1 MADRMID
8 LLLRLSPRER
18 ILLALMGAVL
28 LPGALWLGVGEPL
41 LARHAAAVEARHET
55 QALGL
60 WLVDR
65 AAEQAQIAATT
76 QGARAPGGAD
86 PANPIGISGLEQSLV
101 AAGLRPQVSEL
112 SAQSG
117 GAVRLRFDAVQFTRL
132 ANWLSAS
139 DPGWGYDIAALR
151 IERTDAPGAVA
162 ADLTLDPQG

>member
-28 LPGALWLGVGEPL
+28 LPGALWLGVAEPL
-41 LARHAAAVEARHET
+41 LARHAAAIEARRET

-76 QGARAPGGAD
+76 PGARTSGGAD
-86 PANPIGISGLEQSLV
+86 PIGISGLEQSLV

-151 IERTDAPGAVA
+151 LERTETPGAVA

>member
-18 ILLALMGAVL
+18 ILLAMMGAVL

-41 LARHAAAVEARHET
+41 LARHAAALEARREAE
-55 QALGL
+55 ALGL

-76 QGARAPGGAD
+76 PGAPAPGGAD
-86 PANPIGISGLEQSLV
+86 PIGISGLEQSLV

-117 GAVRLRFDAVQFTRL
+117 GGVRLRFDAVQFTRL

-151 IERTDAPGAVA
+151 LERTDAPGAVA
-162 ADLTLDPQG
+162 ADLTLAPQG